1 MINYNYNLNW
11 FEKGLDYALKSWT
24 STFNR
29 MGKPNPYSRIEK
41 ILIGIIAENAVEN
54 YLRDCEIP
62 YNEKG
67 KTRWYE
73 KDRYDIGIGN
83 YAIDVKA
90 NFLDQKSSYIQQIF
104 AKNNDKIKWLNT
116 CISLVP
122 MDQFN
127 PPKRLRKKEL
137 KKKVYIFPFI
147 EGHFSENNISSS
159 NLIHA
164 FWDYKW
170 LKRAEFK
177 DFGPLG
183 KLNISYD
190 GSSNQTHKIII
201 YGTKKPKEFIKEIVH
216 LDSKTI
222 ITKNNFHQVF
232 SIRFIGKP
240 DGLLRIN
247 SSTGKLAEHIE
258 PNCNFELEKHPVT
271 QKYVPKQNNWQ
282 NLGLNSVSIYLSG
295 WMEDE
300 DLRIQGRHYKRFDK
314 TIPQYSEIKI
324 DNWGLE
330 VSELNE
336 MKSIETLL

>member
-1 MINYNYNLNW
+1 MIKYSYNLNS

-29 MGKPNPYSRIEK
+29 MGKPNPYSRIQK
-41 ILIGIIAENAVEN
+41 ILIGIIAENEVEN
-54 YLRDCEIP
+54 YLIDYEIP

-67 KTRWYE
+67 KTKWYE

-90 NFLDQKSSYIQQIF
+90 NFLDQKSNYIKQIF
-104 AKNNDKIKWLNT
+104 ANNKDKINWLNT

-122 MDQFN
+122 IDQFN
-127 PPKRLRKKEL
+127 PPKRVRKKDL

-147 EGHFSENNISSS
+147 EGYFTENNISSS

-164 FWDYKW
+164 FWNYKW
-170 LKRAEFK
+170 LKKAEFK
-177 DFGPLG
+177 DFDPLG

-190 GSSNQTHKIII
+190 GSLNKTHKIII
-201 YGTKKPKEFIKEIVH
+201 YGTKKPKEFIKEIVN
-216 LDSKTI
+216 LNSKTL
-222 ITKNNFHQVF
+222 ITKNHYHQVF

-247 SSTGKLAEHIE
+247 SSIAKLCEHIE
-258 PNCNFELEKHPVT
+258 PNCNFDLEKHPVT
-271 QKYVPKQNNWQ
+271 EKYVPKENNWQ
-282 NLGLNSVSIYLSG
+282 NLTLNSVSIYLSG
-295 WMEDE
+295 WIEDE
-300 DLRIQGRHYKRFDK
+300 DLRIQGRPYKRFDK

-336 MKSIETLL
+336 MESIKTLS